1 MPLKKTKYSNTTNK
15 MVSIRK
21 WKKKILSLINKKNSL
36 IAIFLNINK
45 VNDFIS
51 SNKINTINNSN
62 FLWQWLSLEYWY
74 EEFFN

>member
-1 MPLKKTKYSNTTNK
+1 ME
-15 MVSIRK
+15 
-21 WKKKILSLINKKNSL
+21 KKILSVINKKNSL
-36 IAIFLNINK
+36 IANFVNINK